1 MDLELIN
8 KLFLELS
15 QISTATTSKE
25 IFLMN
30 ELKKANDLLR
40 SASQIANRNG
50 DSVDWESFR
59 SRLKNTLDDQH
70 KILHSS
76 EMAD

>member
-1 MDLELIN
+1 MDLEIIN

-15 QISTATTSKE
+15 QISTASTAKE